1 MSTCV
6 RTPGAPVLPLRVV
19 SMSPLVSAPAP
30 PAAVLQ
36 PEPSVPHDGPVPP
49 WLVSA
54 TSVTFSSE
62 AAAAASHTAAAPSA
76 PPLSQPRASTLDVYM
91 SAGMQKAGT
100 V

>member
-1 MSTCV
+1 M
-6 RTPGAPVLPLRVV
+6 PAHAPTEA
-19 SMSPLVSAPAP
+19 M
-30 PAAVLQ
+30 LQ
-36 PEPSVPHDGPVPP
+36 PEPSVPQDGTVPT

-62 AAAAASHTAAAPSA
+62 AAAAASHTAAAPTA

-100 V
+100 VKPPAGTMPVCLHVASASPTSIVV